1 MNNKQRL
8 KKKILEK
15 ELQIKRLHLHQASV
29 DVCNQLYN
37 TLVLEKAILKKELE
51 KLERNPI
58 AEAVKKLIP
67 RQEKLICDYFK
78 S

>member
-15 ELQIKRLHLHQASV
+15 ELQIKRLHLHKTSV
-29 DVCNQLYN
+29 DVCSQLYN

-51 KLERNPI
+51 NLERNPF

>member
-15 ELQIKRLHLHQASV
+15 ELQIKRLHLHQTSV
-29 DVCNQLYN
+29 DVCSQLYN

-51 KLERNPI
+51 KLERNPF